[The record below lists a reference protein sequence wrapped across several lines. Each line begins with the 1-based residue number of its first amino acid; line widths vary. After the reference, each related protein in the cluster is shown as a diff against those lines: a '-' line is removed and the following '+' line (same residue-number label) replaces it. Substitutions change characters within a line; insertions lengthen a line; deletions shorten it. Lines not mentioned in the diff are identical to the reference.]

1 MPDTSD
7 TNATRVQHEWDTSD
21 TCGIQLRHE
30 CYTNDTNETRVLHER
45 HECGTSEK
53 KLILITARVKTNFH
67 TPIFTIWQVK
77 DYRERNNFTLSTN
90 FGNASFPC
98 QNEFE
103 KCTTKTELC
112 RGRSILKSYTLNCSS
127 KRLCTFPF
135 SYA

>member
-1 MPDTSD
+1 M
-7 TNATRVQHEWDTSD
+7 
-21 TCGIQLRHE
+21 RHE
-30 CYTNDTNETRVLHER
+30 CNTSETRATPVGYNCDTSATRMTLMKHECYMNDTSAVRVK
-45 HECGTSEK
+45 K

-112 RGRSILKSYTLNCSS
+112 RGRSYIKKLYTKL
-127 KRLCTFPF
+127 
-135 SYA
+135 